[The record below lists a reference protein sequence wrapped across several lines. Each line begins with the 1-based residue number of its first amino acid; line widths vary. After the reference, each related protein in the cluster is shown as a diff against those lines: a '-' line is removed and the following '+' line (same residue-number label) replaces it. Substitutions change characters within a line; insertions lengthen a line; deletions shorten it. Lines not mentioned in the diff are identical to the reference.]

1 MQMTQLQLEFNDGD
15 APVAIPTPP
24 PANPAGDSANRE
36 SSEPV
41 IQKTDGNNAFIH
53 TLRKGKDVVKLHDG
67 QAKIKVIG
75 VGGGGSNAVDR
86 MIEAGL
92 GGVEFIVTNTDMQ
105 ALARS
110 GADRKVQIGDDVT
123 RGLGAGGNPEIG
135 RQSAE
140 ESRQE
145 LKNIMD
151 GADMVFITAGMG
163 GGTGT
168 GASPIMAEIAKELGA
183 LTIAVVTKPFRFEG
197 RRMNLASEGIE
208 RLKGKVDALIT
219 IPNERLLGVVPK
231 GTKMIEAMRYADEVL
246 RQGVQGIS
254 DLITVPGLINLDFAD
269 VSTVLSGAGTALM
282 GIGEGAGERRA
293 AEAAQAAISSPLL
306 ECSMEGATRILF
318 NITGNS
324 DLGLNEVDEA
334 ANIIATAAGVDDANV
349 IFGIVFDE
357 TMEDRVR
364 ITVVATGFTTDPLQ
378 EATRLLN
385 APEVP
390 SAPSPEND
398 LEIPTFLRRR

>member
-1 MQMTQLQLEFNDGD
+1 MTQLYFDFDNSNVID
-15 APVAIPTPP
+15 
-24 PANPAGDSANRE
+24 DS
-36 SSEPV
+36 
-41 IQKTDGNNAFIH
+41 
-53 TLRKGKDVVKLHDG
+53 LRKGMAVVKLHDG
-67 QAKIKVIG
+67 QARIKVVGI
-75 VGGGGSNAVDR
+75 GGGGSNAVDR
-86 MIEAGL
+86 MIETSL
-92 GGVEFIVTNTDMQ
+92 GGVEFIVANTDMQ

-110 GADRKVQIGDDVT
+110 SAERKVQIGEDVT
-123 RGLGAGGNPEIG
+123 RGLGAGGNPEVG

-145 LKNIMD
+145 LKNILD

-168 GASPIMAEIAKELGA
+168 GASPIIAEIAKELGA

-197 RRMNLASEGIE
+197 RRMAAAVEGVN

-231 GTKMIEAMRYADEVL
+231 NTSMIDAMRYADEVL

-254 DLITVPGLINLDFAD
+254 DLITVSGLINLDFAD
-269 VSTVLSGAGTALM
+269 VCAVLSNSGTALM

-306 ECSMEGATRILF
+306 ENSMEGATRILF
-318 NITGNS
+318 NITGSMNM
-324 DLGLNEVDEA
+324 GLNEVDEA
-334 ANIIATAAGVDDANV
+334 ANIIATAAGVEEANV
-349 IFGIVFDE
+349 IFGIVFDD

-364 ITVVATGFTTDPLQ
+364 ITVVATGFATDPMSDT
-378 EATRLLN
+378 TRMLNNVAVPN
-385 APEVP
+385 AP
-390 SAPSPEND
+390 SAGSD
-398 LEIPTFLRRR
+398 GDMEIPTFLRRR

>member
-1 MQMTQLQLEFNDGD
+1 
-15 APVAIPTPP
+15 
-24 PANPAGDSANRE
+24 
-36 SSEPV
+36 
-41 IQKTDGNNAFIH
+41 
-53 TLRKGKDVVKLHDG
+53 LRKGMAVVKLHDG

-75 VGGGGSNAVDR
+75 VGGGGSNAIDR

-92 GGVEFIVTNTDMQ
+92 GGVEFIVANTDMQ

-110 GADRKVQIGDDVT
+110 SADRKIQLGEDVT
-123 RGLGAGGNPEIG
+123 RGLGAGGNPEVG
-135 RQSAE
+135 RQAAE

-145 LKNIMD
+145 LKNILD
-151 GADMVFITAGMG
+151 GSDMVFITAGMG

-168 GASPIMAEIAKELGA
+168 GASPTIAEISKELGA

-197 RRMNLASEGIE
+197 RRQNAAQEGIN

-231 GTKMIEAMRYADEVL
+231 NTTMLEAMRYADEVL

-269 VSTVLSGAGTALM
+269 VNAVLSNAGTALM

-293 AEAAQAAISSPLL
+293 AEAAQQAISSPLL
-306 ECSMEGATRILF
+306 ETSMEGATRILF
-318 NITGNS
+318 NITGSMNLS
-324 DLGLNEVDEA
+324 LNEVDEA
-334 ANIIATAAGVDDANV
+334 ANIIATAAGVGDANV
-349 IFGIVFDE
+349 IFGIVFDDR
-357 TMEDRVR
+357 MEDRVR
-364 ITVVATGFTTDPLQ
+364 ITVVATGFTVDPL
-378 EATRLLN
+378 EDATRVL
-385 APEVP
+385 
-390 SAPSPEND
+390 SAPALPTTSPDSD

>member
-1 MQMTQLQLEFNDGD
+1 MTQLELDFH
-15 APVAIPTPP
+15 
-24 PANPAGDSANRE
+24 DSSAD
-36 SSEPV
+36 S
-41 IQKTDGNNAFIH
+41 T
-53 TLRKGKDVVKLHDG
+53 TLRKGMAVVKLHDG
-67 QAKIKVIG
+67 QARIKVVG

-92 GGVEFIVTNTDMQ
+92 GGVEFIVSNTDMQ

-110 GADRKVQIGDDVT
+110 AAERKVQIGEDVT

-145 LKNIMD
+145 LKNILD
-151 GADMVFITAGMG
+151 GSDMVFITAGMG

-168 GASPIMAEIAKELGA
+168 GASPVIAEIAKELGA

-197 RRMNLASEGIE
+197 RRMNLASEGLS
-208 RLKGKVDALIT
+208 RLKGKVDALIV

-231 GTKMIEAMRYADEVL
+231 NTSMLEAMRYADEVL

-254 DLITVPGLINLDFAD
+254 DLITVAGLINLDFAD
-269 VSTVLSGAGTALM
+269 VSTVLSNAGTALM
-282 GIGEGAGERRA
+282 GIGEGQGERRA
-293 AEAAQAAISSPLL
+293 AEAAQGAISSPLL
-306 ECSMEGATRILF
+306 ETSMEGATRILF
-318 NITGNS
+318 NITGGMNLS
-324 DLGLNEVDEA
+324 LNEVDEA
-334 ANIIATAAGVDDANV
+334 ANIIAAASGLEDANV

-357 TMEDRVR
+357 KMDDRVR
-364 ITVVATGFTTDPLQ
+364 ITVVATGFQTDPLDDPSRALG
-378 EATRLLN
+378 ATIQ
-385 APEVP
+385 VP
-390 SAPSPEND
+390 AAPSVPASGDSD

>member
-1 MQMTQLQLEFNDGD
+1 M
-15 APVAIPTPP
+15 A
-24 PANPAGDSANRE
+24 
-36 SSEPV
+36 
-41 IQKTDGNNAFIH
+41 
-53 TLRKGKDVVKLHDG
+53 VVKLHDG
-67 QAKIKVIG
+67 QARIKVVG

-92 GGVEFIVTNTDMQ
+92 GGVEFIVANTDMQ

-110 GADRKVQIGDDVT
+110 AAERKVQLGEDVT

-135 RQSAE
+135 RQAAE

-145 LKNIMD
+145 LKNILD

-168 GASPIMAEIAKELGA
+168 GASPIITEIAKELGA

-197 RRMNLASEGIE
+197 RRMNSANEGVS
-208 RLKGKVDALIT
+208 RLKGKTDALIT

-231 GTKMIEAMRYADEVL
+231 NTSMLEAFRYADEVL

-254 DLITVPGLINLDFAD
+254 DLITVSGLINLDFAD
-269 VSTVLSGAGTALM
+269 VSTVLSNAGTALM
-282 GIGEGAGERRA
+282 GIGEGSGERRA

-306 ECSMEGATRILF
+306 ETSMEGASRILF
-318 NITGNS
+318 NITGGA

-334 ANIIATAAGVDDANV
+334 ANIIATASAVEDANV

-357 TMEDRVR
+357 SMEDRVR
-364 ITVVATGFTTDPLQ
+364 ITVVATGFATDPVSD
-378 EATRLLN
+378 ASRALN
-385 APEVP
+385 AAMPAVPHTPEG
-390 SAPSPEND
+390 D

>member
-1 MQMTQLQLEFNDGD
+1 MTQLQLDFFNEDTRVRSSMPAHDLPKGQM
-15 APVAIPTPP
+15 AELIVSTPAVPVY
-24 PANPAGDSANRE
+24 S
-36 SSEPV
+36 
-41 IQKTDGNNAFIH
+41 NNSAFIDAM
-53 TLRKGKDVVKLHDG
+53 RKGNDVVKLHDG

-92 GGVEFIVTNTDMQ
+92 NGVEFIVTNTDMQ

-110 GADRKVQIGDDVT
+110 AAERKVQLGEDVT

-135 RQSAE
+135 RQAAE

-145 LKNIMD
+145 LKNILD

-168 GASPIMAEIAKELGA
+168 GASSVISEIAKELGA

-197 RRMNLASEGIE
+197 RRMNLAQEGIN

-231 GTKMIEAMRYADEVL
+231 GTTMLEAMRYADEVL

-254 DLITVPGLINLDFAD
+254 DLITVAGLINLDFAD
-269 VSTVLSGAGTALM
+269 VSTVLSNAGTALM

-293 AEAAQAAISSPLL
+293 AEAAQGAISSPLL
-306 ECSMEGATRILF
+306 ETSMEGATRILF
-318 NITGNS
+318 NITGGG

-349 IFGIVFDE
+349 IFGIVFNE

-364 ITVVATGFTTDPLQ
+364 ITVVATGFAVDPLDP
-378 EATRLLN
+378 ALAAMRV
-385 APEVP
+385 PEMSSMP
-390 SAPSPEND
+390 TPDSD

>member
-1 MQMTQLQLEFNDGD
+1 M
-15 APVAIPTPP
+15 
-24 PANPAGDSANRE
+24 
-36 SSEPV
+36 
-41 IQKTDGNNAFIH
+41 
-53 TLRKGKDVVKLHDG
+53 VKLHDG
-67 QAKIKVIG
+67 RAKIKVIG

-86 MIEAGL
+86 MIETGL
-92 GGVEFIVTNTDMQ
+92 GGVEFVSTNTDMQ

-110 GADRKVQIGDDVT
+110 AAEQKVQLGEDVT

-135 RQSAE
+135 RQAAE

-145 LKNIMD
+145 LKNLLD
-151 GADMVFITAGMG
+151 GSDMVFITAGMG

-168 GASPIMAEIAKELGA
+168 GASPVIAEIAKELGA

-197 RRMNLASEGIE
+197 RRMQVAQEGVS

-231 GTKMIEAMRYADEVL
+231 NTSMLEAMRYADEVL

-254 DLITVPGLINLDFAD
+254 DLITVSGLINLDFAD
-269 VSTVLSGAGTALM
+269 VSTVLADAGTALM

-306 ECSMEGATRILF
+306 ETSMEGATRILF
-318 NITGNS
+318 NVTGGM
-324 DLGLNEVDEA
+324 DLSLNEVDEA
-334 ANIIATAAGVDDANV
+334 ANIIATASGSDEANV

-357 TMEDRVR
+357 RMEDRVR
-364 ITVVATGFTTDPLQ
+364 ITVVATGFSVDPLDS
-378 EATRLLN
+378 ATRLLH
-385 APEVP
+385 AEVP
-390 SAPSPEND
+390 SAPSAEGD
-398 LEIPTFLRRR
+398 LEIPTFLRRH

>member
-1 MQMTQLQLEFNDGD
+1 
-15 APVAIPTPP
+15 
-24 PANPAGDSANRE
+24 
-36 SSEPV
+36 
-41 IQKTDGNNAFIH
+41 
-53 TLRKGKDVVKLHDG
+53 VVKLHDG
-67 QAKIKVIG
+67 QAKIKVVGI
-75 VGGGGSNAVDR
+75 GGGGSNAVDR
-86 MIEAGL
+86 MIETGL
-92 GGVEFIVTNTDMQ
+92 GGVEFLVANTDMQ

-110 GADRKVQIGDDVT
+110 TAERKVQIGEDVT

-135 RQSAE
+135 KQAAE

-145 LKNIMD
+145 LKNILD
-151 GADMVFITAGMG
+151 GSDMIFITAGMG

-168 GASPIMAEIAKELGA
+168 GASPIIAEIAKELGA

-197 RRMNLASEGIE
+197 KRMNTAMEGIS

-231 GTKMIEAMRYADEVL
+231 NTSMLEAMRYADEIL

-254 DLITVPGLINLDFAD
+254 DLITVSGLINLDFAD
-269 VSTVLSGAGTALM
+269 VCAVLANAGTALM

-306 ECSMEGATRILF
+306 ETSMEGASRILF
-318 NITGNS
+318 NITGGMN
-324 DLGLNEVDEA
+324 LGLNEVDEA
-334 ANIIATAAGVDDANV
+334 ANIIATAAGVEEANV

-357 TMEDRVR
+357 RMEDRVR
-364 ITVVATGFTTDPLQ
+364 ITVVATGFAADPMD
-378 EATRLLN
+378 EANRMLN
-385 APEVP
+385 SSAIPVP
-390 SAPSPEND
+390 VSVATEGD

>member
-1 MQMTQLQLEFNDGD
+1 MHESLRRGI
-15 APVAIPTPP
+15 AVAKI
-24 PANPAGDSANRE
+24 
-36 SSEPV
+36 
-41 IQKTDGNNAFIH
+41 
-53 TLRKGKDVVKLHDG
+53 HDG

-86 MIEAGL
+86 MIDAGL
-92 GGVEFIVTNTDMQ
+92 GGVDFMVANTDMQ

-110 GADRKVQIGDDVT
+110 GAERKVQLGEDVT

-135 RQSAE
+135 RQAAE
-140 ESRQE
+140 ESRQD
-145 LKNIMD
+145 LKNLLD
-151 GADMVFITAGMG
+151 GSDMVFITAGMG

-168 GASPIMAEIAKELGA
+168 GASPVIAEIAKELGA

-197 RRMNLASEGIE
+197 RRLMSAQEGIG
-208 RLKGKVDALIT
+208 RLKSKVDALIT

-231 GTKMIEAMRYADEVL
+231 NTAMLDAFRYADEVL

-254 DLITVPGLINLDFAD
+254 DLITVSGLINLDFAD
-269 VSTVLSGAGTALM
+269 VNAVLSNAGTALM

-306 ECSMEGATRILF
+306 ETSMEGATRILF
-318 NITGNS
+318 NITGGV
-324 DLGLNEVDEA
+324 DLALNEVDEA
-334 ANIIATAAGVDDANV
+334 ANIIATASGIEDANV

-357 TMEDRVR
+357 RMDDRVR
-364 ITVVATGFTTDPLQ
+364 ITVVATGFASDPLDD
-378 EATRLLN
+378 AARALPSTAL
-385 APEVP
+385 P
-390 SAPSPEND
+390 SASLGASESD